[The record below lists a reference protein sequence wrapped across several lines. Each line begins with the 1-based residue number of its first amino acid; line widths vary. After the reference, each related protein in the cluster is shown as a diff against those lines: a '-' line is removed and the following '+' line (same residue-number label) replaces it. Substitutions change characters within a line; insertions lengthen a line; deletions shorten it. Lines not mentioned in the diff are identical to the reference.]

1 MKHFAKVFESMLT
14 KPSIPMWTSAPAIAG
29 PTQSWSWDPKI
40 P

>member
-1 MKHFAKVFESMLT
+1 MKHVTRVFESMLT
-14 KPSIPMWTSAPAIAG
+14 KPATPTWTMSQTNGG

>member
-1 MKHFAKVFESMLT
+1 MKHFTKVLESMLT
-14 KPSIPMWTSAPAIAG
+14 KPAIPTWTTEATTAG